1 MKWRV
6 GSMNGRGYK
15 KFGLIIFY
23 ILLITVLYATMG
35 DGQQHDVSSDDTSE
49 TIVAAGEESE
59 YDIFIDLTESM
70 LYLFKDDELVK
81 KYVIA
86 QGKEKSPSPIGV
98 WEIVSKARNWGTGF
112 GTRWMGLNVPWGSY
126 GIHGTNR
133 PSSIGRMASAGC
145 IRMHNSDVEEL
156 YDIVPYKTKVY
167 IYGGPYRN
175 LGSYLQVLKPGDRK
189 SHVLE
194 VQIRLKAKGYYQGA
208 LDGIYGD
215 GMKKALLEFKKD
227 MGLPYNHYVDQ
238 QTYEAL
244 GILAFE

>member
-1 MKWRV
+1 MGVRT
-6 GSMNGRGYK
+6 MNGRSYK
-15 KFGLIIFY
+15 KFRLIIFY
-23 ILLITVLYATMG
+23 IFLIIVLYAAIG
-35 DGQQHDVSSDDTSE
+35 DSQRDEVSSNNTSE
-49 TIVAAGEESE
+49 TSIATDQESE

-70 LYLFKDDELVK
+70 LYLFKGDELVK

-86 QGKEKSPSPIGV
+86 QGKDKSPSPIGV

-175 LGSYLQVLKPGDRK
+175 LGSYLQVLQPGDRK

-208 LDGIYGD
+208 LDGIYGE
-215 GMKKALLEFKKD
+215 GMKRALLEFKRD
-227 MGLPYNHYVDQ
+227 VGLPYTHFVDQ
-238 QTYEAL
+238 KTYEAL
-244 GILAFE
+244 GIFAFE

>member
-6 GSMNGRGYK
+6 GYMGGKDYK
-15 KFGLIIFY
+15 KFGLIVFY
-23 ILLITVLYATMG
+23 ILLVSILYVTMG
-35 DGQQHDVSSDDTSE
+35 NNHQNGFSQEDSSQTS
-49 TIVAAGEESE
+49 IAADQESE
-59 YDIFIDLTESM
+59 YNIYIDLTESM
-70 LYLFKDDELVK
+70 LYLFKGDELVK

-86 QGKEKSPSPIGV
+86 QGKSKSPSPIGV
-98 WEIVSKARNWGTGF
+98 WEIISKARNWGTGF

-133 PSSIGRMASAGC
+133 PGSIGRMASAGC
-145 IRMHNSDVEEL
+145 FRMHNTDVEEL

-167 IYGGPYRN
+167 VYGGPYRN
-175 LGSYLQVLKPGDRK
+175 LGSSLQVLQPGDRK

-208 LDGIYGD
+208 LDGIYGE
-215 GMKKALLEFKKD
+215 GMKRALLEFKKD
-227 MGLPYNHYVDQ
+227 MGLPNTHFVDQ